1 LLCCNVLVSTESL
14 NRGEQTVSIPNNT
27 YVYRSMKTSS
37 PFVISVTPN
46 TVRLFVKRGECPS
59 GKDPEQLTEG
69 SFNFEGSRPCS
80 QTFTFSDFFSTSC
93 SDSVVV
99 DSLYFSLANFT
110 SEDWCVA
117 VKSSNQTANVQATIV
132 WDHPYEIYILTG
144 FSFLGLL
151 FILWIASQWIPCYPV
166 ELLITVVSTLS
177 LHYLFATYRGAHSEI
192 CFHFAPTFTAIGIS
206 ILLLRRTDRSSVV
219 TYWSIFI
226 PIFYIV
232 FTFTP
237 EMGHQKELN
246 NPFGKETLV
255 VYLPKFVSL
264 IFAAIV
270 AGTVAI
276 LLKGQRTVML
286 WLQLTLVLLYLL
298 LPAAKWLVSDHKNI
312 IVLSPLIAA
321 PLAMIV
327 VVKYLPW
334 SKRHVPLWLGGAF
347 FSLGTWFWRKHIEI
361 ITFQDIKLFLKV
373 VEPVDVLYFG
383 LPLLGSLIV
392 AAFIRRLVIYP
403 LTIGAER
410 RKAVFYADKISPA
423 EWDTETKQYTEQQ
436 LYELKQTDAYKRWEK
451 QKQQ

>member
-1 LLCCNVLVSTESL
+1 
-14 NRGEQTVSIPNNT
+14 
-27 YVYRSMKTSS
+27 
-37 PFVISVTPN
+37 
-46 TVRLFVKRGECPS
+46 
-59 GKDPEQLTEG
+59 
-69 SFNFEGSRPCS
+69 
-80 QTFTFSDFFSTSC
+80 
-93 SDSVVV
+93 
-99 DSLYFSLANFT
+99 
-110 SEDWCVA
+110 
-117 VKSSNQTANVQATIV
+117 
-132 WDHPYEIYILTG
+132 
-144 FSFLGLL
+144 
-151 FILWIASQWIPCYPV
+151 
-166 ELLITVVSTLS
+166 